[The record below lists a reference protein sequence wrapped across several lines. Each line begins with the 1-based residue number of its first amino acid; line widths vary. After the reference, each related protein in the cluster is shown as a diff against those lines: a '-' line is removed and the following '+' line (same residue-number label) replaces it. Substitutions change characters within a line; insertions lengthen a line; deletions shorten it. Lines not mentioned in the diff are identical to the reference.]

1 MRRAIEIIILLG
13 MGLMLMSICISHMG
27 DGITQGPGTEA
38 MNDVTQLVTAAK
50 SYQAEYG
57 KMPEGGAASI
67 LRALQG
73 ENLKKIIFLEINPK
87 KISKEGLFLDPW
99 GAPYLFD
106 FSTSHAP
113 WAYSSGNK
121 RRDFK
126 TWE

>member
-1 MRRAIEIIILLG
+1 
-13 MGLMLMSICISHMG
+13 MSLFVSHIG

-50 SYQAEYG
+50 AYHAEFG
-57 KMPEGGAASI
+57 KMPEGDAASI

-73 ENLKKIIFLEINPK
+73 DNPKKIIFLEINSK
-87 KISKEGLFLDPW
+87 KISKDGLFLDPW

-113 WAYSSGNK
+113 WAYSRGNT